1 MNSPIQLLLAIGL
14 IVAAIALSVWQKL
27 GLEGNLILAMG
38 RTIAQLTVVG
48 YLIAVVFAL
57 NSPWAVLAFLLAMG
71 IVVTIV
77 TRNRISQKIPHLVP
91 LIGGSL
97 LVSVGL
103 TVGYANFLIVQ
114 PEVWY
119 APQVIIPLTGI
130 ILGNAM
136 NGAAIAGERLVSTLN
151 SSKLEIET
159 HLSLGATPQQAVSHY
174 QREAI
179 RSGVLPTLNSMAIV
193 GLATVPD
200 LISGQ
205 LLAGGDPIQAT
216 AYQILILFMLAFST
230 LLTTVLITQGI
241 CRQFFNQAA
250 QLVLW

>member
-1 MNSPIQLLLAIGL
+1 MNSPIHLLLALGL
-14 IVAAIALSVWQKL
+14 VVAAIALSTWQKL
-27 GLEGNLILAMG
+27 GLEGSLLLATG

-57 NSPWAVLAFLLAMG
+57 KSPWAVVAFLLAMG

-77 TRNRISQKIPHLVP
+77 TRNRISQKIPRLLP

-97 LVSVGL
+97 LVSVAL

-114 PEVWY
+114 PDVWY

-130 ILGNAM
+130 VLGNAM

-151 SSKLEIET
+151 SSKLELET
-159 HLSLGATPQQAVSHY
+159 HLSLGATPQQAVSQY
-174 QREAI
+174 RREAM
-179 RSGVLPTLNSMAIV
+179 RSGVLPTLNSMAVV

-205 LLAGGDPIQAT
+205 LLGGADPIQAT

-230 LLTTVLITQGI
+230 LLTTVLITQGL